1 MSNKRM
7 VQQYTKE
14 AIQAQDQLS
23 HEEYKRIKHM
33 QKIELVYYLKSV
45 WNAGYLKGQEAGIRE
60 AQAKFNAEGIKRATE
75 EKTGGAE
82 SEG

>member
-1 MSNKRM
+1 MSNKRT

-60 AQAKFNAEGIKRATE
+60 AQAKFNAEGINRATE
-75 EKTGGAE
+75 EKTGGTE

>member
-1 MSNKRM
+1 MSNKRT

-60 AQAKFNAEGIKRATE
+60 AQAKFNAEGVKKAAAKE
-75 EKTGGAE
+75 TGGTE